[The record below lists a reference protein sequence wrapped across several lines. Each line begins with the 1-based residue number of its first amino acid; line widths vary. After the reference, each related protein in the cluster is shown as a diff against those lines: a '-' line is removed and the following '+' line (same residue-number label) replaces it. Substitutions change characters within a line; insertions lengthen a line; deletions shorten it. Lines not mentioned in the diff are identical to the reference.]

1 MAALEHEMELCESN
15 LLIQLDF
22 NFCSTL
28 RLAAELNSNQS
39 VKILLLKLFDMNE
52 IAYQD
57 ILMMEL
63 PRMLQLPRIERLYDF
78 LERDFNEAK
87 TIEKEN
93 QEALAHGEKQM
104 KSKYLNFEDF
114 LNHPNLPPF
123 MSRQINYHMK
133 ERFNDHHNSEQ
144 EVISEIVEKNP
155 YMTWSIQTMGE
166 DVNILKRDKREKEE
180 KNIEVEHSMIDF
192 QKVII
197 GEKIRFIQEKNFR
210 KVSFND
216 NHLADIMWVEDPEY
230 LSFYN
235 LETVRKVVDFQF
247 VKTKWFLQYAFMFY
261 SCGFLIPFILSM
273 SIESALWLNLLF
285 TLCLFTQI
293 FFAIFE
299 VLQLKEQRLEYF
311 KDVWNLVDTS

>member
-1 MAALEHEMELCESN
+1 
-15 LLIQLDF
+15 
-22 NFCSTL
+22 
-28 RLAAELNSNQS
+28 
-39 VKILLLKLFDMNE
+39 MNE

-261 SCGFLIPFILSM
+261 ACGFLIPFILSM